1 MASFIIIPLMTF
13 IALSKTNCYLL
24 LTEKWIALIPLL
36 QWMVLPVFLPMSAIN
51 MNVLN
56 AMGRSDLF

>member
-13 IALSKTNCYLL
+13 IALLAKPIVLL

-36 QWMVLPVFLPMSAIN
+36 QWMVLPVFFAHE
-51 MNVLN
+51 
-56 AMGRSDLF
+56 RY